1 LKKAFINVK
10 IYNTEKRAFEAAT
23 LYTDNGII
31 CRPCEVDETVDCG
44 GAYMIPGLVDV
55 HTHGREGMDSSNVD
69 ADTMCKLAKSYANAG
84 TTSFMATFG
93 SCADDWYFKAIDN
106 IVEANS
112 RQHESVYGAN
122 IIGIHLE
129 GRYICMKRKGAHTP
143 EYLAP
148 LNADELESYIDRMR
162 SGDSKL
168 YHFHTICAPELEGS
182 DEFIKRAV
190 SKGAT
195 VGIGHSDA
203 TLEICEHAM
212 SLGARSFVHLYNA
225 MSPMTHRAPGCV
237 GAGLSSDAYTE
248 LICDGFHVD
257 PAVVRVTYRAKAS
270 DRLVLITD
278 SITAAG
284 LAPGIYTVCG
294 GYCDTRNGKTGLCAD
309 GVTING
315 SIIDLFTGMKNFM
328 EFTGIT
334 LEEAIPY
341 ATINP
346 ARMVCADDEVGSLEV
361 GKNADFLL
369 LENDKAT
376 LKNVY
381 VKSVCIK

>member
-1 LKKAFINVK
+1 MKTAFINAN
-10 IYNTEKRAFEAAT
+10 IYNTEKKTFESGT

-31 CRPCEVDETVDCG
+31 CAPCEADETVDCG

-55 HTHGREGMDSSNVD
+55 HTHGRVGIDSNSAD
-69 ADTMCKLAKSYANAG
+69 ADTVCELAKSYAKAG
-84 TTSFMATFG
+84 TTSFMTTFG
-93 SCADDWYFKAIDN
+93 SAPYDWYPRAIDN

-112 RQHESVYGAN
+112 RQHKSVYGAN

-143 EYLAP
+143 ENLAP
-148 LNADELESYIDRMR
+148 LDPDELAGFVERMR

-168 YHFHTICAPELEGS
+168 HRFHTICAPELEGS

-190 SKGAT
+190 EMGVT

-203 TLEICEHAM
+203 TLEQCQHAM
-212 SLGARSFVHLYNA
+212 ELGARSFVHLYNA

-248 LICDGFHVD
+248 LICDGYHVD
-257 PAVVRVTYRAKAS
+257 PAVVKITYRAKSA

-284 LAPGIYTVCG
+284 LEPGIYTVSG
-294 GYCDTRNGKTGLCAD
+294 AYCDTRNGKTGLCRD

-328 EFTGIT
+328 KFTGIT

-346 ARMVCADDEVGSLEV
+346 ARMVCADNEVGSLEI
-361 GKNADFLL
+361 GKNADFILL
-369 LENDKAT
+369 NDDKAT
-376 LKNVY
+376 IKRVY
-381 VKSVCIK
+381 VKATAI